1 MTPKTKLKIAAEEIK
16 DILRKHD
23 IAASMVLHTPGH
35 GEFINH
41 FLTSYSCA
49 YQFEEDSIKFYNKRK
64 DFNSVEAQLKQ
75 QESTANMLRVL
86 LELTGRNFMM
96 LDPISK
102 KFDAI
107 TNATH
112 SEPNTAG

>member
-1 MTPKTKLKIAAEEIK
+1 MTPQTKLKIAAEEIK

-41 FLTSYSCA
+41 FQTSYSCA
-49 YQFEEDSIKFYNKRK
+49 YQYEEDHVRFYSKKEN
-64 DFNSVEAQLKQ
+64 FNSLEQQIKQ

-96 LDPISK
+96 LDPLSK
-102 KFDAI
+102 QFDAL
-107 TNATH
+107 TRAVH
-112 SEPNTAG
+112 KQK